1 MPEEQTSHAG
11 VPPVDRLLDLSGRIA
26 LVTGT
31 GGGAIGAGIAT
42 RFAEAGAAVAL
53 HYRESRQAAHDLAAR
68 LGGSGA
74 RAVAVEADLTVAAQV
89 KDLFDRIVQDLG
101 PPDIIVNNA
110 GAYPLATILDMA
122 VSEWDAVLAAN
133 LKSVHLV
140 TQESARRLRAAG
152 RGGAIVNVA
161 SIEAHNVAPAHS
173 HYAAAKAAVVM
184 YTRSA
189 ARELGPLGIRVN
201 AVSPGLIWRQGLDE
215 AWPDGVARYRKAA
228 PLGRL
233 GRADDVADA
242 CLLLASD
249 ASRWITGAELL
260 VDGGVL
266 TNTAY

>member
-1 MPEEQTSHAG
+1 MPDDTTRPVAI
-11 VPPVDRLLDLSGRIA
+11 PPVIALLDLSGRVA

-31 GGGAIGAGIAT
+31 GGGAIGAEIAA
-42 RFAEAGAAVAL
+42 RCAEAGAAVAL
-53 HYRESRQAAHDLAAR
+53 HYRASAEAAQGLAAR
-68 LGGSGA
+68 LISEGT
-74 RAVAVEADLTVAAQV
+74 RATTVAADLTVETQV
-89 KDLFDRIVQDLG
+89 KGLFDRVARDLG
-101 PPDIIVNNA
+101 VPDVIVNNA
-110 GAYPLATILDMA
+110 GVYPLSTLLDMA

-133 LKSVHLV
+133 LTSVHLV
-140 TQESARRLRAAG
+140 TQEAARRLRAAG

-184 YTRSA
+184 YTRAA

-201 AVSPGLIWRQGLDE
+201 SVSPGLIWREGLDQ
-215 AWPDGVARYRKAA
+215 AWPDGVTRYRRAA

-242 CLLLASD
+242 CLFLASD
-249 ASRWITGAELL
+249 ASRWMTGADLL

-266 TNTAY
+266 TSTAY